1 LIDEEDGMPAPGPVG
16 LDAAVAIDPGAHFR
30 AWAARHRFLGCAAL
44 AALGSVA
51 AVPDARA
58 EAGWTDYAL
67 VTELTPT
74 IHQRYEV
81 TIAVQQN
88 PSGCREKQVFF
99 QDYSAKGSEQ
109 MYLALLESVSAGKR
123 VRVFVTGECG
133 VNGFSRISA
142 VGLRSQ

>member
-1 LIDEEDGMPAPGPVG
+1 MTRTEPCQSQRKRTHTVSAGVRPLGP
-16 LDAAVAIDPGAHFR
+16 
-30 AWAARHRFLGCAAL
+30 
-44 AALGSVA
+44 AALGALVLLSA
-51 AVPDARA
+51 TPEAVA
-58 EAGWTDYAL
+58 EAGWTEYAL

-109 MYLALLESVSAGKR
+109 MYLALLESVSSGKR

-133 VNGFSRISA
+133 VSGFSRISA
-142 VGLRSQ
+142 VGLRP

>member
-1 LIDEEDGMPAPGPVG
+1 MPQPAPFNTQRNRTGTVGGGLRRLGP
-16 LDAAVAIDPGAHFR
+16 
-30 AWAARHRFLGCAAL
+30 AAL
-44 AALGSVA
+44 AAVGLVA
-51 AVPDARA
+51 GASEAVA

-109 MYLALLESVSAGKR
+109 MYLALLEAVSSGKR

-133 VNGFSRISA
+133 VSGYSRISA
-142 VGLRSQ
+142 VGIRP

>member
-51 AVPDARA
+51 AAPDARA

>member
-1 LIDEEDGMPAPGPVG
+1 MPQPAPCKTQCKRTGTVGGGLRRLGP
-16 LDAAVAIDPGAHFR
+16 
-30 AWAARHRFLGCAAL
+30 AAL
-44 AALGSVA
+44 AAVGLVA
-51 AVPDARA
+51 GASEAVA

-109 MYLALLESVSAGKR
+109 MYLALLEAVSSGKR

-133 VNGFSRISA
+133 VSGYSRISA
-142 VGLRSQ
+142 VGIRP

>member
-1 LIDEEDGMPAPGPVG
+1 MPDSEFSNARCS
-16 LDAAVAIDPGAHFR
+16 HR
-30 AWAARHRFLGCAAL
+30 AARGGGTRRFRPAAFGALGLLAAAPAAL
-44 AALGSVA
+44 
-51 AVPDARA
+51 A

-109 MYLALLESVSAGKR
+109 MYLALLESVSSGKR

-133 VNGFSRISA
+133 VSGYSRISA

>member
-1 LIDEEDGMPAPGPVG
+1 MPLTQLSKSQRKRAGTARGGLGHLGP
-16 LDAAVAIDPGAHFR
+16 
-30 AWAARHRFLGCAAL
+30 
-44 AALGSVA
+44 AALGAIALVA
-51 AVPDARA
+51 AAPAALA

-109 MYLALLESVSAGKR
+109 MYLALLESVGSGKR
-123 VRVFVTGECG
+123 VRVFVNGECG
-133 VNGFSRISA
+133 VSGYSRITA
-142 VGLRSQ
+142 VGIRP

>member
-1 LIDEEDGMPAPGPVG
+1 MKRAGTFGYRLRRLSPALLGAIG
-16 LDAAVAIDPGAHFR
+16 LVAWTPEAM
-30 AWAARHRFLGCAAL
+30 
-44 AALGSVA
+44 
-51 AVPDARA
+51 A

-99 QDYSAKGSEQ
+99 QDYSATGSEQ
-109 MYLALLESVSAGKR
+109 MYLALLESVSSGKR

-133 VNGFSRISA
+133 VNGYSRISA
-142 VGLRSQ
+142 VSIRP

>member
-1 LIDEEDGMPAPGPVG
+1 MHSLARGSQARRRGV
-16 LDAAVAIDPGAHFR
+16 AA
-30 AWAARHRFLGCAAL
+30 LGVIAL
-44 AALGSVA
+44 AAA
-51 AVPDARA
+51 APAALA

-109 MYLALLESVSAGKR
+109 MYLALLESVSSGKR

-133 VNGFSRISA
+133 VNGYARISA
-142 VGLRSQ
+142 VGIRP

>member
-1 LIDEEDGMPAPGPVG
+1 MIDGALSEGELKRTGTFGGGLRRLGPSALIAFGF
-16 LDAAVAIDPGAHFR
+16 LAVPP
-30 AWAARHRFLGCAAL
+30 AAL
-44 AALGSVA
+44 
-51 AVPDARA
+51 A

-99 QDYSAKGSEQ
+99 QDYSARGSEQ
-109 MYLALLESVSAGKR
+109 MYLALLESVGSGKR

-133 VNGFSRISA
+133 VNGYSRISA
-142 VGLRSQ
+142 VSIRS

>member
-1 LIDEEDGMPAPGPVG
+1 MGVAMSEQATPEDQMQFKCTVGGKPRRLSPALLAAIG
-16 LDAAVAIDPGAHFR
+16 LVAVPP
-30 AWAARHRFLGCAAL
+30 AAL
-44 AALGSVA
+44 
-51 AVPDARA
+51 A
-58 EAGWTDYAL
+58 EAGWTDYAV

-81 TIAVQQN
+81 TLAVGQN

-109 MYLALLESVSAGKR
+109 MYLALLEAVGSGKR

-133 VNGFSRISA
+133 VSGYSRISA
-142 VGLRSQ
+142 VSIRS

>member
-1 LIDEEDGMPAPGPVG
+1 MPDADASIIQRGRFVACESGVRRLGLPTLGAVGLMAVAPG
-16 LDAAVAIDPGAHFR
+16 AQ
-30 AWAARHRFLGCAAL
+30 
-44 AALGSVA
+44 
-51 AVPDARA
+51 A
-58 EAGWTDYAL
+58 EAGWTDYAP

-109 MYLALLESVSAGKR
+109 MYLALLESVSSGKR

-133 VNGFSRISA
+133 VNGYARISA
-142 VGLRSQ
+142 VGIRP

>member
-1 LIDEEDGMPAPGPVG
+1 MPDREMPEGQLKRMGAFGGG
-16 LDAAVAIDPGAHFR
+16 LR
-30 AWAARHRFLGCAAL
+30 R
-44 AALGSVA
+44 LGSVA
-51 AVPDARA
+51 LGAIGLLSVTPEAVA

-109 MYLALLESVSAGKR
+109 MYLALLESVSSGKR
-123 VRVFVTGECG
+123 VRVFVTCECG
-133 VNGFSRISA
+133 VSGYSRISA
-142 VGLRSQ
+142 VGLRAQ

>member
-1 LIDEEDGMPAPGPVG
+1 MP
-16 LDAAVAIDPGAHFR
+16 DAESSNARCGHR
-30 AWAARHRFLGCAAL
+30 AARSSGTRRFRP
-44 AALGSVA
+44 AALGAIGLVA
-51 AVPDARA
+51 AAPAALA

-67 VTELTPT
+67 VPELTPT

-88 PSGCREKQVFF
+88 PSGGREKQVFF

-109 MYLALLESVSAGKR
+109 MYLALLESVSSGKR

-133 VNGFSRISA
+133 VSGYSRISA
-142 VGLRSQ
+142 VGLRAQ

>member
-1 LIDEEDGMPAPGPVG
+1 MPEAESTT
-16 LDAAVAIDPGAHFR
+16 IRYRRFR
-30 AWAARHRFLGCAAL
+30 ACGSQTRRRGPAVLGAIGLVAAAPAAL
-44 AALGSVA
+44 
-51 AVPDARA
+51 A

-109 MYLALLESVSAGKR
+109 MYLALLESVSSGKR

-133 VNGFSRISA
+133 VNGYSRISA
-142 VGLRSQ
+142 VGIRP

>member
-1 LIDEEDGMPAPGPVG
+1 MARLGPALLGAISLVVG
-16 LDAAVAIDPGAHFR
+16 APKAM
-30 AWAARHRFLGCAAL
+30 
-44 AALGSVA
+44 
-51 AVPDARA
+51 A
-58 EAGWTDYAL
+58 EAGWTDFAL

-99 QDYSAKGSEQ
+99 QDYSAVGSQQ
-109 MYLALLESVSAGKR
+109 MYLALLESVSSGKR

-133 VNGFSRISA
+133 VSGYSRISS
-142 VGLRSQ
+142 VGIRP

>member
-1 LIDEEDGMPAPGPVG
+1 MSESESSSDRGRRPAGSGDGRRRLG
-16 LDAAVAIDPGAHFR
+16 LSLLGAIGLVAVAP
-30 AWAARHRFLGCAAL
+30 AAM
-44 AALGSVA
+44 
-51 AVPDARA
+51 A

-109 MYLALLESVSAGKR
+109 MYLALLEAVSSGKR

-133 VNGFSRISA
+133 VNGYSRISA
-142 VGLRSQ
+142 VGIRSQ

>member
-1 LIDEEDGMPAPGPVG
+1 MTSDRNRVAIHCMARRGPALLG
-16 LDAAVAIDPGAHFR
+16 AIAIMAVAPEAK
-30 AWAARHRFLGCAAL
+30 
-44 AALGSVA
+44 
-51 AVPDARA
+51 A

-99 QDYSAKGSEQ
+99 QDYSAVGSQQ
-109 MYLALLESVSAGKR
+109 MYLALLESVSSGKR

-133 VNGFSRISA
+133 VSGYSRISS
-142 VGLRSQ
+142 VGLRP

>member
-1 LIDEEDGMPAPGPVG
+1 MTSYCSRAASHHTTWLSPA
-16 LDAAVAIDPGAHFR
+16 LLRTISLMAVAP
-30 AWAARHRFLGCAAL
+30 AAM
-44 AALGSVA
+44 
-51 AVPDARA
+51 A

-99 QDYSAKGSEQ
+99 QDYSARGSEQ
-109 MYLALLESVSAGKR
+109 MYLALLESVGSGKR

-133 VNGFSRISA
+133 VSGYSRISA
-142 VGLRSQ
+142 VSIRS

>member
-1 LIDEEDGMPAPGPVG
+1 MFDRPMKRAGTIGGELRRLGP
-16 LDAAVAIDPGAHFR
+16 
-30 AWAARHRFLGCAAL
+30 AAL
-44 AALGSVA
+44 AAAGVL
-51 AVPDARA
+51 AVPPEAVA

-88 PSGCREKQVFF
+88 PSGCREKQIFF

-109 MYLALLESVSAGKR
+109 MYLALLESVSSGKR

-133 VNGFSRISA
+133 VSGYARISA
-142 VGLRSQ
+142 VSIRS

>member
-1 LIDEEDGMPAPGPVG
+1 MRRLALPVLGAIGLVAAAP
-16 LDAAVAIDPGAHFR
+16 
-30 AWAARHRFLGCAAL
+30 AAL
-44 AALGSVA
+44 
-51 AVPDARA
+51 A

-109 MYLALLESVSAGKR
+109 MYLALLESVGSGKR
-123 VRVFVTGECG
+123 VRVFVNGECG
-133 VNGFSRISA
+133 VSGYSRITA
-142 VGLRSQ
+142 VGIRP

>member
-1 LIDEEDGMPAPGPVG
+1 MIFRHRRPEDCSSGVRTFAITALGAVG
-16 LDAAVAIDPGAHFR
+16 LVAAAP
-30 AWAARHRFLGCAAL
+30 AAL
-44 AALGSVA
+44 
-51 AVPDARA
+51 A

-109 MYLALLESVSAGKR
+109 MYLALLESVSSGKR

-133 VNGFSRISA
+133 VSGYSRISA
-142 VGLRSQ
+142 VGIRP

>member
-1 LIDEEDGMPAPGPVG
+1 MTRGCSRAAIHRMARLSPALLGAIG
-16 LDAAVAIDPGAHFR
+16 LVYGAPE
-30 AWAARHRFLGCAAL
+30 AM
-44 AALGSVA
+44 
-51 AVPDARA
+51 A

-99 QDYSAKGSEQ
+99 QDYSAIGSQQ
-109 MYLALLESVSAGKR
+109 MYLALLESVSSGKR

-133 VNGFSRISA
+133 VSGYSRITS
-142 VGLRSQ
+142 VSLRP

>member
-1 LIDEEDGMPAPGPVG
+1 MPEVESLTIRYGHSLACGSQTRRRG
-16 LDAAVAIDPGAHFR
+16 
-30 AWAARHRFLGCAAL
+30 L
-44 AALGSVA
+44 AALGAIGLVA
-51 AVPDARA
+51 AAPAALA

-109 MYLALLESVSAGKR
+109 MYLALLESVSSGKR

-133 VNGFSRISA
+133 VNGYSRISA
-142 VGLRSQ
+142 VGIRP

>member
-1 LIDEEDGMPAPGPVG
+1 MALTQPIEAQRKRAGTVGGGLGYLGP
-16 LDAAVAIDPGAHFR
+16 
-30 AWAARHRFLGCAAL
+30 
-44 AALGSVA
+44 AALGAIGLVA
-51 AVPDARA
+51 AAPAALA

-88 PSGCREKQVFF
+88 PSGCREKLVFF
-99 QDYSAKGSEQ
+99 QDYSARGSEQ
-109 MYLALLESVSAGKR
+109 MYLALLESVSSGKR

-133 VNGFSRISA
+133 VNGYSRISA
-142 VGLRSQ
+142 VGIRP

>member
-1 LIDEEDGMPAPGPVG
+1 M
-16 LDAAVAIDPGAHFR
+16 LDADSPSVRYRRPGVSNRSSRQINAVVLAAIGLV
-30 AWAARHRFLGCAAL
+30 AAAPAAL
-44 AALGSVA
+44 
-51 AVPDARA
+51 A

-109 MYLALLESVSAGKR
+109 MYLALLESVSSGKR

-133 VNGFSRISA
+133 VNGYSRISA
-142 VGLRSQ
+142 VGIRP

>member
-1 LIDEEDGMPAPGPVG
+1 MPQPEVRKTRRNRMGTVDRGLRRLGP
-16 LDAAVAIDPGAHFR
+16 AALVAIGLVAGASE
-30 AWAARHRFLGCAAL
+30 AL
-44 AALGSVA
+44 
-51 AVPDARA
+51 A

-109 MYLALLESVSAGKR
+109 MYLALLESVSSGKR

-133 VNGFSRISA
+133 VNGYSRISA
-142 VGLRSQ
+142 VGIRP

>member
-1 LIDEEDGMPAPGPVG
+1 MPQPAPCNTQRNRSSTVGGGLRRLGP
-16 LDAAVAIDPGAHFR
+16 
-30 AWAARHRFLGCAAL
+30 AAL
-44 AALGSVA
+44 AAVGLVA
-51 AVPDARA
+51 GASEAVA

-109 MYLALLESVSAGKR
+109 MYLALLEAVSSGKR

-133 VNGFSRISA
+133 VSGYSRISA
-142 VGLRSQ
+142 VGIRP

>member
-1 LIDEEDGMPAPGPVG
+1 MGSLTHV
-16 LDAAVAIDPGAHFR
+16 R
-30 AWAARHRFLGCAAL
+30 ARAARHRFLCCAVL
-44 AALGSVA
+44 PALGLVTV
-51 AVPDARA
+51 VPEARA

-88 PSGCREKQVFF
+88 PSGCREKQAFF

-133 VNGFSRISA
+133 VSGYSRISA
-142 VGLRSQ
+142 VGIRSQ